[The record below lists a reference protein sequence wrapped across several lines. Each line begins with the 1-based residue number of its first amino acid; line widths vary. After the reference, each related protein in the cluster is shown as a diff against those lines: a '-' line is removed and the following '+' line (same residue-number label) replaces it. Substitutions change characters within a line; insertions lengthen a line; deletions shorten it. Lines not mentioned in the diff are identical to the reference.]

1 MNSNSEHAAIC
12 RKLKAGIT
20 IPPPSHRDT
29 KTFVSWGYHPEDM
42 NFQGP
47 TQPDGV
53 CKNRYCPDRGVR
65 HDTLTRGYCE
75 PCASI
80 RKPTGRN
87 RDHKVDRSR
96 LGWGSLAG
104 IDRDSW

>member
-12 RKLKAGIT
+12 RKLKAGIK
-20 IPPPSHRDT
+20 IPEPGDVNA

-42 NFQGP
+42 TYQGLVAP
-47 TQPDGV
+47 LGA
-53 CKNRYCPDRGVR
+53 CRNRYCPDRGVR
-65 HDTLTRGYCE
+65 HETLTRGYCT

-87 RDHKVDRSR
+87 KYHKVDRSR

-104 IDRDSW
+104 IERDHL